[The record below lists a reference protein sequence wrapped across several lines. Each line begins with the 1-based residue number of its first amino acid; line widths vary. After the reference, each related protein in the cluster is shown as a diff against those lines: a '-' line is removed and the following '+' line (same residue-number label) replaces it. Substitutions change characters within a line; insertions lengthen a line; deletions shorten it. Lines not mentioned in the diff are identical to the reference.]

1 MKAYKLKEIVNVKQ
15 ENSLES
21 EEGLAQISRWMLR
34 LTDSLK
40 NR

>member
-21 EEGLAQISRWMLR
+21 EECLAQISRWMLR
-34 LTDSLK
+34 LPDSLK